1 MKINIDPTILSK
13 WGGEDL
19 ERQLSKKIIYLKVT
33 Q

>member
-1 MKINIDPTILSK
+1 MKINTDPTILSK

-19 ERQLSKKIIYLKVT
+19 KCQLSKKILNLKVT